1 MHALRYLFQQ
11 KTGNAIRAL
20 GRMAILSAYNRRSPT
35 ATAESSPTLE
45 QRFEMQ
51 YSDDRIKSIRT
62 AIDEDTER
70 VVANAKENSAE
81 TESWTHP
88 TCVTEGN
95 TEIQKTPTKEESS
108 LNDLSNQIKEKTS
121 KLHIELIPKIQDITT
136 RLEILASKENEKND
150 KELIEKS
157 SQMDAIPKSQALH
170 RVFRGDSRDSG
181 IGDCGSSQ
189 MTSSLQID
197 ELEIESTIVEEVDHE
212 IHNRESKRT
221 LRKEET
227 RQSSTGGMIASL
239 AQDKKNP
246 LLHDTG
252 IITVNDKV
260 ATKSDVTK
268 ASCETNPVRKGVCKR
283 D

>member
-1 MHALRYLFQQ
+1 MHALRYLFRQ

-51 YSDDRIKSIRT
+51 YSDDRLKSIRT
-62 AIDEDTER
+62 AIDEDTECIMTS
-70 VVANAKENSAE
+70 AKENSAE
-81 TESWTHP
+81 AESWTHP

-95 TEIQKTPTKEESS
+95 TEIQKTKEESS
-108 LNDLSNQIKEKTS
+108 LSNLSNRTEKKTS

-136 RLEILASKENEKND
+136 RLEILASKENEKNG

-157 SQMDAIPKSQALH
+157 SQMDTIPKSQALH

-212 IHNRESKRT
+212 THNRENKQT
-221 LRKEET
+221 LRKEEN
-227 RQSSTGGMIASL
+227 QQNSTEGMIANL
-239 AQDKKNP
+239 TQDKKNP
-246 LLHDTG
+246 LPNDTG
-252 IITVNDKV
+252 IITGNDKV

-268 ASCETNPVRKGVCKR
+268 ASCETNPVWKGVCKR